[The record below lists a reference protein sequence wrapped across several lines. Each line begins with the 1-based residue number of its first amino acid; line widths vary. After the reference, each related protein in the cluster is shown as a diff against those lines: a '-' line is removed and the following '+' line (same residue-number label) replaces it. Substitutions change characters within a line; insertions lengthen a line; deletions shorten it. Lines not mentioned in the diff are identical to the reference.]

1 MLILGL
7 QSCVPHRRLIS
18 LSENLMNS
26 NLSNPSNYHLKFED
40 ILYLEIIPPKKLMES
55 MTPPDNIRLTNNSS
69 RDINLI
75 QLGYRI
81 DLNGNINY
89 PGIGLIRLV
98 DLTLEEA
105 EKKINEKIIAIL
117 PEGTLKIRLLNWS
130 ISVLGEV
137 SKPGWYP
144 VAESRITIFEALALA
159 GDLTAF
165 ADRNEILLI
174 RDSQNKRIV
183 EKIDLNNPGNFYYL
197 MPHDLIYVTPLKQKW
212 VSNPDPLQR
221 ILTYLSAVFS
231 MAGLIAAFLN

>member
-1 MLILGL
+1 MLGF

-18 LSENLMNS
+18 LSENLINS
-26 NLSNPSNYHLKFED
+26 DLSNPSLYHLKKED
-40 ILYLEIIPPKKLMES
+40 ILYLEIIPPKKLIQNLV
-55 MTPPDNIRLTNNSS
+55 PPENIRLTNNSS
-69 RDINLI
+69 REINLI

-81 DLNGNINY
+81 DQNGNINY

-105 EKKINEKIIAIL
+105 EKKINEKIIDIQ
-117 PEGTLKIRLLNWS
+117 PEGTLKLRLLSWS

-144 VAESRITIFEALALA
+144 VEENRITIYEALALA

-174 RDSQNKRIV
+174 RDSQNQRIV
-183 EKIDLNNPGNFYYL
+183 EKIDLNNPGIFYYL
-197 MPHDLIYVTPLKQKW
+197 MPHDLVYVTPLKQKW

>member
-1 MLILGL
+1 MLGF

-18 LSENLMNS
+18 LSENLINS
-26 NLSNPSNYHLKFED
+26 DLSNPSHYHLKKED
-40 ILYLEIIPPKKLMES
+40 ILYLEIIPPKKLIQNLV
-55 MTPPDNIRLTNNSS
+55 PPENIRLTNNSS
-69 RDINLI
+69 REINLI

-81 DLNGNINY
+81 DQNGNINY

-105 EKKINEKIIAIL
+105 EKKINEKIIDIQ
-117 PEGTLKIRLLNWS
+117 PEGTLKLRLLSWS

-144 VAESRITIFEALALA
+144 VEENRITIYEALALA

-174 RDSQNKRIV
+174 RDSQNQRIV
-183 EKIDLNNPGNFYYL
+183 EKIDLNNPGIFYYL
-197 MPHDLIYVTPLKQKW
+197 MPHDLVYVTPLKQKW